1 MGRQIKLLTLLK
13 LDMYS
18 KTKSISNKYSIV
30 LFLFSTIIIFSSC
43 KKENTIK
50 EFNLDFSNL
59 IIDNKENKLNK
70 DTLSMIMDMTNA
82 ITEGIN
88 FPTINQSNDGLLH
101 FKASVENKEKLFYKI
116 YYQNESYKYDLGNE
130 FDNENFYGS
139 WEETDKEFKE
149 VPVNGIIEDALRI
162 VGNPRNEKI
171 YYGANPEYK
180 DIEEEIYKGME
191 RIRGDANWLK
201 SIEEKAKANKISVDD
216 QLYRDMCWVMQVDEQ
231 NKEFNNRFKRNPRTG
246 IYSFLLVVVNQ
257 EALNKI
263 PKEVKNIAINDSI
276 NGFTNPYTYFINGK
290 GKSLKGVSTMFAK
303 QTVKLK
309 AVLNAEKGVYVD
321 ILSYPN
327 NNFKIYPNNGKVG
340 SSEENYTS
348 SLFQQFFHNVPK
360 TYALKNVPLVKDI
373 LDDSYT
379 SDDYFKNKKKYSD
392 TINRIIDHPYI
403 SDYPAK
409 TVRADDNG
417 RYISLINPGNKDRM
431 SNPRKESVGV
441 KTRVGFTYG
450 KFRGKIKFPA
460 QLNKSGVWSGITNA
474 FWLIYQS
481 EQEWNKRRICNK
493 DGYVKYSLDDGT
505 KAERTPSSNYSE
517 IDIEIIKTSKYWPEG
532 YQKTP
537 KGYDT
542 FNKDECILA
551 CTNWDLA
558 CPSPSNFFK
567 GGTHKY
573 KYINKDYTYVRWFDA
588 YRALT
593 SREAIPNNI
602 FHKDYYYYEIEWK
615 PNEIIWRIGESPEKM
630 YIVGY
635 MSDKFTVIPNNQML
649 TVITQ
654 EYHYSEFWPPV
665 VYDQNFLPFPMNDI
679 EGRVYEVV
687 VE

>member
-1 MGRQIKLLTLLK
+1 MEKQTNLLTHLF

-18 KTKSISNKYSIV
+18 NKNYTVKFI
-30 LFLFSTIIIFSSC
+30 LPLIAGILLFSSC
-43 KKENTIK
+43 RRENTIQ
-50 EFNLDFSNL
+50 EFNIDFSNL
-59 IIDNKENKLNK
+59 KIDNKDNKINN
-70 DTLSMIMDMTNA
+70 DTLSMLMDMTNA
-82 ITEGIN
+82 ITEGII

-101 FKASVENKEKLFYKI
+101 FKAKVNNKEKLFYKI
-116 YYQNESYKYDLGNE
+116 YYQNESYKYELGEE

-139 WEETDKEFKE
+139 WEETEKEFKE
-149 VPVNGIIEDALRI
+149 VPQNGIIKDAIRI

-180 DIEEEIYKGME
+180 DIEQEIHKGIE
-191 RIRGDANWLK
+191 GIRRDKNWMN
-201 SIEEKAKANKISVDD
+201 SIREKAKANKISVEE
-216 QLYRDMCWVMQVDEQ
+216 QLYRDMCWVLQSDNQ
-231 NKEFNNRFKRNPRTG
+231 NKEVNNRFKRNPRTG

-257 EALNKI
+257 DALNII
-263 PKEVKNIAINDSI
+263 PNEVKNISLSDSI
-276 NGFTNPYTYFINGK
+276 NGFINPYTYFIKGDGK
-290 GKSLKGVSTMFAK
+290 NLNGVSSKIAK
-303 QTVKLK
+303 QAVKLK
-309 AVLNAEKGVYVD
+309 AVLNSDKGVYVD

-327 NNFKIYPNNGKVG
+327 ADFKIYPNNGKVG
-340 SSEENYTS
+340 SGKENYNS
-348 SLFQQFFHNVPK
+348 SLFQQFFHNIPK

-379 SDDYFKNKKKYSD
+379 SDEYFKDKKKFAD
-392 TINRIIDHPYI
+392 TNKRIIDHPYI

-409 TVRADDNG
+409 TVKVDDNG
-417 RYISLINPGNKDRM
+417 KYITLINPGNKNRI
-431 SNPRKESVGV
+431 SNPKKESVGI

-460 QLNKSGVWSGITNA
+460 QLNKSGLWSGITNA

-481 EQEWNKRRICNK
+481 EQDWNKRRNCNK
-493 DGYVKYSLDDGT
+493 DGYVKYALDDGT
-505 KAERTPSSNYSE
+505 KAERTTSSNYSE
-517 IDIEIIKTSKYWPEG
+517 IDIEIIKTSKYWPEN

-537 KGYDT
+537 KGYNA

-558 CPSPSNFFK
+558 CPSPMNFFN
-567 GGTHKY
+567 GGTHNY
-573 KYINKDYTYVRWFDA
+573 KYIDKNYTYVRWYDA

-602 FHKDYYYYEIEWK
+602 FHREYYYYEIEWK
-615 PNEIIWRIGESPEKM
+615 PNEIIWRIGESPDKM
-630 YIVGY
+630 YVVGY
-635 MSDKFTVIPNNQML
+635 MNDEFTVIPNNQML